1 MSLTDAELVSRA
13 LDNEMNA
20 FQQLVERYK
29 KRVYFTA
36 YGVVGN
42 HHDAED
48 VLQETLLSALRS
60 LGRLRHPEGF
70 GPWIIRIAFNRSV
83 DYRRKRKREVSPNG
97 DDEHVGIFDR
107 MESNIAN
114 GNPDTYVRS
123 EEINELV
130 KRSLSQLPETQRNAF
145 MLKHIAQLSIREIA
159 HATNSTESTV
169 KTNIYRAV
177 KRLRKELA
185 SMVNREVYIPGDI
198 KQGTCE
204 P

>member
-13 LDNEMNA
+13 LNNEMSA

-60 LGRLRHPEGF
+60 LDRLRHPEGF
-70 GPWIIRIAFNRSV
+70 GPWILRIAFNRSV

-97 DDEHVGIFDR
+97 DEEGVGLFDR
-107 MESNIAN
+107 IESNIAK
-114 GNPDTYVRS
+114 GNPDTYLRS

-130 KRSLSQLPETQRNAF
+130 NRSLSQLPESQRNAF
-145 MLKHIAQLSIREIA
+145 LLKHVAHLSIREIA

-185 SMVNREVYIPGDI
+185 QMVNREVYVSGNVKP
-198 KQGTCE
+198 GTCE
-204 P
+204 S